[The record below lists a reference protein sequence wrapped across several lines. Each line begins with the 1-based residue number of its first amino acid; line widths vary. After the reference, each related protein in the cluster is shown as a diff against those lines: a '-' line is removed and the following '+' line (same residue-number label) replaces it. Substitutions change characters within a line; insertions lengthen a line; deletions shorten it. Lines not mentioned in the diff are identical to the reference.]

1 MLALLVSPWLLP
13 GHHDLGSLHDLK
25 ADQHTATAAS
35 TIPIIFIRSCLVEVS
50 SPSTFSATLL
60 RRASPQSCPNFPPNG
75 SLPSSLFL
83 LTLSHSLCSGIHR
96 MEFSS
101 ISENSTSECRAI
113 VLRRSLTIYISEGFR
128 SQKNLFSIWRRHN
141 SSARNS
147 RLFRFS
153 ASEKLFTVQPS
164 ENTDLTQ
171 CSF

>member
-75 SLPSSLFL
+75 PLPSILFL

-128 SQKNLFSIWRRHN
+128 SQENLFSMRQ
-141 SSARNS
+141 
-147 RLFRFS
+147 LFCSQLTPFQICCLRKAFHC
-153 ASEKLFTVQPS
+153 ATAQPS

-171 CSF
+171 C